1 MHTNEVETDGPKNW
15 MLTLFGGANPGVEV
29 ADTGETL
36 RCRVQPAT
44 DGFSILVKGLRIPC
58 PSNDGE
64 IQVPLIRQKF
74 VIFRLSD
81 DLLG

>member
-1 MHTNEVETDGPKNW
+1 

-44 DGFSILVKGLRIPC
+44 DRFFHL
-58 PSNDGE
+58 GE
-64 IQVPLIRQKF
+64 R
-74 VIFRLSD
+74 S
-81 DLLG
+81 